1 VKTVQM
7 PRWVAICLAMS
18 VVATLCFTALAL
30 TSYTLVKPFT
40 LANATASCPFT
51 VDSVSFSYDPETNQ
65 YPQCTLTVSNTGTSP
80 MSATVHVILKD
91 AGQNIVASG
100 QLSQMFTQGATAVTV
115 TLSWV
120 SGKTVDAVSGGYI
133 TVQPS

>member
-1 VKTVQM
+1 
-7 PRWVAICLAMS
+7 
-18 VVATLCFTALAL
+18 
-30 TSYTLVKPFT
+30 
-40 LANATASCPFT
+40 
-51 VDSVSFSYDPETNQ
+51 
-65 YPQCTLTVSNTGTSP
+65 

-100 QLSQMFTQGATAVTV
+100 QLSQMFTQGATTVTV

>member
-1 VKTVQM
+1 MKTVQM
-7 PRWVAICLAMS
+7 PKWVAICLAMS

-40 LANATASCPFT
+40 LAITTASCPFT
-51 VDSVSFSYDPETNQ
+51 VDSVSFSYDPDTNQ
-65 YPQCTLTVSNTGTSP
+65 YPQCTLTVSNTGTSS